1 MVTSYA
7 RAGEHESL
15 RPAVEHLWGAGALID
30 VLCASGWPDVSPP
43 EARAAVAAYRD
54 VAGNIRIALDACASG
69 RELIAIGYS
78 DDVRTAADVD
88 STAAA
93 PVLRDS
99 AFRPA

>member
-1 MVTSYA
+1 M
-7 RAGEHESL
+7 
-15 RPAVEHLWGAGALID
+15 
-30 VLCASGWPDVSPP
+30 
-43 EARAAVAAYRD
+43 AAYRD